1 MKDVLRAE
9 IWKAING
16 AKISDSLFAEIEK
29 KYGIDKAA
37 ALKKLLHSQKDSYLF
52 LGKSFDR
59 EIPKKYHLDADDVAL
74 MSMFAAIKKVE
85 LLTGLESTEFTPL
98 KDYAK
103 ALLYNIQILDNRD
116 KLGNTRQGIK
126 VEEYAE
132 ALDNADVRLRIA
144 EGFLVD
150 SLDQAK
156 TEVVIAAMEIFALFI
171 DYVFDEERLKK
182 VFDKTQAALKRQA

>member
-29 KYGIDKAA
+29 KYGINKAA
-37 ALKKLLHSQKDSYLF
+37 ALKKLLLSQKDSYLF

-59 EIPKKYHLDADDVAL
+59 EIPKKYHLDADDVAV
-74 MSMFAAIKKVE
+74 MSMFAAVKKVE
-85 LLTGLESTEFTPL
+85 LLTGLKSMEFTFL
-98 KDYAK
+98 KNYAE
-103 ALLYNIQILDNRD
+103 ALLSYIQVLDNRD
-116 KLGNTRQGIK
+116 KLGNAKPSVKI
-126 VEEYAE
+126 EEYAE
-132 ALDNADVRLRIA
+132 AFFNAEVRLRTA

-150 SLDQAK
+150 SLKEAK

-171 DYVFDEERLKK
+171 NYVFDEDKLKC
-182 VFDKTQAALKRQA
+182 VFDKTQAALKNPA

>member
-16 AKISDSLFAEIEK
+16 AKISDSLFVEIEK

-59 EIPKKYHLDADDVAL
+59 EIPEKYHLDADDVAL

-85 LLTGLESTEFTPL
+85 LLTGLEGTEFTPL

-132 ALDNADVRLRIA
+132 ALDNAEVRLRIA